1 MSLVVLD
8 ILSVKGPLIS
18 VMPRILHLS
27 RLSLHFQ
34 DDRNFASTLPH
45 FRHVYL

>member
-8 ILSVKGPLIS
+8 ILSVEGPLIS

-34 DDRNFASTLPH
+34 DERNLRQPYPT
-45 FRHVYL
+45 